1 MLTVAEAGARVLAA
15 VRPLADELV
24 PIDQAQGRVLAHA
37 ITSSRDLPSWDNS
50 AMDGFAVRSA
60 DLPGVL
66 PVVGTVAAGHAP
78 GVVLAPGTALRIMTG
93 APMPA
98 GADAVVIREDAEEL
112 PDPAGDRVRLA
123 APAAPGDNVRRR
135 GEDVPAGQPALDAG
149 VCLGPGEIGFLAA
162 LGHAMVRVARRPRVA
177 ILSTGDELVSVDVPP
192 RPGQIV
198 NSNLYALSAQV
209 RDAGGEPV
217 NAGIAPDRPDDL
229 LPRIRDAL
237 AADVLL
243 TSGGVSVGDFD
254 FVKDVLAAAGVSVGF
269 WKVAMK
275 PGKPLV
281 FAATAAG
288 GLVFGLPGNPVSS
301 MLGFELFVR
310 PALLAMQGAR
320 ELHRPRVPVTIT
332 SAYAKQPGRAHFL
345 RATLRR
351 QGDLLLAD
359 LHPRQGS
366 AMLSS
371 MVGIHALVV
380 VPAESGDVAAG
391 ARLEALLLRAQ

>member
-1 MLTVAEAGARVLAA
+1 MLTVSEAGTRVLEA
-15 VRPLADELV
+15 VRLLAAELV
-24 PIDQAQGRVLAHA
+24 PIDRAQGRVLAHA
-37 ITSSRDLPSWDNS
+37 ITSGRDLPPWDNS

-66 PVVGTVAAGHAP
+66 PVAGTVAAGHAP
-78 GVVLAPGTALRIMTG
+78 GEVLAPGTALRIMTG
-93 APMPA
+93 APLPA
-98 GADAVVIREDAEEL
+98 GADAVVIREDSEEL
-112 PDPAGDRVRLA
+112 PGDRVRLA

-135 GEDVPAGQPALDAG
+135 GEDVAVGQPALDAG
-149 VCLGPGEIGFLAA
+149 IHLGAGEIGFLAA
-162 LGHAMVRVARRPRVA
+162 LGNGMVRVARRPRVA

-192 RPGQIV
+192 RPGQII
-198 NSNLYALSAQV
+198 NSNLYALAAQV
-209 RDAGGEPV
+209 REAGGVPV

-229 LPRIRDAL
+229 LPRIREAL

-243 TSGGVSVGDFD
+243 TSGGVSAGDFD
-254 FVKDVLAAAGVSVGF
+254 FVKDALAAAGVSVGF

-275 PGKPLV
+275 PGKPLA
-281 FAATAAG
+281 FGATAAG

-301 MLGFELFVR
+301 MVGFELFVR

-320 ELHRPRVPVTIT
+320 ELHRPRAPVTIT
-332 SAYAKQPGRAHFL
+332 SSYGKQPGRAHFL

-351 QGDLLLAD
+351 QGDSLLAD

-371 MVGIHALVV
+371 MVGTHALVV

-391 ARLEALLLRAQ
+391 ARLEALLLGAR